1 MSDLILG
8 LDVGSTSARALV
20 IDLSGRIHGHSQ
32 TRLRSSHPAP
42 GRVEQDR
49 GEAVPGDRKQ
59 LAGRGTGPPV
69 PRQLLEPQRVLP
81 PPPPPVPPDPPP
93 PP

>member
-20 IDLSGRIHGHSQ
+20 SDLSGRVHGHSQ

-42 GRVEQDR
+42 GRVEQD
-49 GEAVPGDRKQ
+49 PGDVQ
-59 LAGRGTGPPV
+59 
-69 PRQLLEPQRVLP
+69 
-81 PPPPPVPPDPPP
+81 DPAPEIRRP
-93 PP
+93 EDVEQGFEHG